1 MYDIEEE
8 RYNIYWKK
16 AKEFYQIMKFA
27 EDKELWIGAG
37 LLGIHCAI
45 SLCDALTTFYLGA
58 RSRSEKH
65 QDVVVLLKKIKV
77 KNIDEKIKQVLSIL
91 SVKNLVEY
99 EAREFKESDSRKII
113 IQVERLYVWV
123 SQLLPIRED

>member
-1 MYDIEEE
+1 MNKIKVHDI
-8 RYNIYWKK
+8 
-16 AKEFYQIMKFA
+16 
-27 EDKELWIGAG
+27 
-37 LLGIHCAI
+37 
-45 SLCDALTTFYLGA
+45 
-58 RSRSEKH
+58 
-65 QDVVVLLKKIKV
+65 VVLLKKIKV